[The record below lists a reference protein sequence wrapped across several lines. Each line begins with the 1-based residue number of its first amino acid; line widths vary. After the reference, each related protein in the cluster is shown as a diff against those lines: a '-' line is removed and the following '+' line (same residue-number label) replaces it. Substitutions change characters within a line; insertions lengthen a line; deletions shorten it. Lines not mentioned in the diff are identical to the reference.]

1 MRAIFFFNIKYMKN
15 ISKNKI
21 SIITSTITHLLMAQN
36 HLPENIPSINNGT
49 GTSATGYGLGVSV
62 VLDTAALGR
71 LDSVGSFGWGGAAT
85 TTFRVDPAENMA
97 YVINAQTFPG
107 DGALLTKVQNL
118 IYQALVD

>member
-1 MRAIFFFNIKYMKN
+1 MATDHGRVGQKE
-15 ISKNKI
+15 I
-21 SIITSTITHLLMAQN
+21 SILDGVRILGRKTVELMAQN

-49 GTSATGYGLGVSV
+49 GPSATGYGLGVSV